1 MTRPGRA
8 GGGLVLVPALALA
21 LALLALALLL
31 RLEFGPWKN
40 EPFAVDELH
49 FAVCAARANAVGEF
63 PAAGCHDNKAP
74 LVYAVHQAVQA
85 VHGPYPVRAIKLWA
99 LGLVALVLLGVVAL
113 AARGATTPWAA
124 AGAGMVG
131 AALALQPMTAD
142 APLLGL
148 KTETLGMAFV
158 FPGLVASAASAR
170 AQGWRRS
177 GLAGLAGLAFGL
189 AIATKQTH
197 ALVPVFVA
205 CSLMA
210 CLGSTSRALDFARA
224 ALPAAT
230 LGCVLPLGALAALF
244 ALQGRLP
251 EFLGNLLIYPAV
263 YGGPAEG
270 DAMQRAAWKGAALA
284 SDLARTPA
292 PALLALAGAVM
303 AWSQRPRLW
312 TEEEAAAWGAVA
324 ALLLGIAL
332 SPIYF
337 AYHLLPV
344 WLLLAALGGL
354 AWARLARS
362 PASPSASSAALPATL
377 LLVLAA
383 LHASQVWWTEGGR
396 RAGRPDAGATP
407 AMTADAL
414 AGSRTGWVL
423 GMWPEFYVQRGLLP
437 ASGILYPWALPGT
450 PDNPLFRRPDPTSP
464 WAPWLASAQARNLA
478 QLYRDFEHTPPDVV
492 ALVEPLAR
500 HPGSARQADV
510 PGLDRWLMQRCV
522 EAPPLRDGN
531 GRPTRLFDCRAAA
544 ARPRTVSAPGG
555 AEPVE

>member
-1 MTRPGRA
+1 
-8 GGGLVLVPALALA
+8 
-21 LALLALALLL
+21 
-31 RLEFGPWKN
+31 
-40 EPFAVDELH
+40 
-49 FAVCAARANAVGEF
+49 
-63 PAAGCHDNKAP
+63 
-74 LVYAVHQAVQA
+74 
-85 VHGPYPVRAIKLWA
+85 
-99 LGLVALVLLGVVAL
+99 
-113 AARGATTPWAA
+113 
-124 AGAGMVG
+124 
-131 AALALQPMTAD
+131 
-142 APLLGL
+142 
-148 KTETLGMAFV
+148 
-158 FPGLVASAASAR
+158 
-170 AQGWRRS
+170 
-177 GLAGLAGLAFGL
+177 LAGLAFGL

-362 PASPSASSAALPATL
+362 PASPGASSAGLPATL
-377 LLVLAA
+377 LLVLADA
-383 LHASQVWWTEGGR
+383 PDGR
-396 RAGRPDAGATP
+396 TP
-407 AMTADAL
+407 A
-414 AGSRTGWVL
+414 
-423 GMWPEFYVQRGLLP
+423 P
-437 ASGILYPWALPGT
+437 
-450 PDNPLFRRPDPTSP
+450 RRP
-464 WAPWLASAQARNLA
+464 
-478 QLYRDFEHTPPDVV
+478 
-492 ALVEPLAR
+492 
-500 HPGSARQADV
+500 
-510 PGLDRWLMQRCV
+510 
-522 EAPPLRDGN
+522 
-531 GRPTRLFDCRAAA
+531 
-544 ARPRTVSAPGG
+544 
-555 AEPVE
+555 